1 MLGSAKWPSCVIT
14 FSIEEIPPTA
24 NRNWHSDQNKKKKK
38 KRKVYTDTIMVLNV
52 HDSLRVILKRVS

>member
-14 FSIEEIPPTA
+14 FSIEEIPPLQTEIGIVT
-24 NRNWHSDQNKKKKK
+24 KIKKK

>member
-38 KRKVYTDTIMVLNV
+38 KRKDLYRYHNGP
-52 HDSLRVILKRVS
+52 KRT